1 MDQHFNAKVAD
12 FGISVD
18 VSQTN
23 GQDNRIRGTPYY
35 MAPEVARWTS
45 TETYNAYKAD
55 VYSLGVLL
63 HVMLCGEFPL
73 RGDTETCSNYNS
85 DSIKWR
91 ISNKLSK
98 ERNINEDLASG
109 DLQNLLARM
118 LSIDPD
124 KRPCISEILEWE
136 WVKTSLNETLI
147 QDVFEEMEQR
157 KNFIYE
163 HHLSP
168 N

>member
-35 MAPEVARWTS
+35 MAPEVASWTL
-45 TETYNAYKAD
+45 TETYDAYKAD

-63 HVMLCGEFPL
+63 HVMLYGEFPL

-136 WVKTSLNETLI
+136 WVKTNLNETLI

>member
-23 GQDNRIRGTPYY
+23 GQDNHIRGTPYY
-35 MAPEVARWTS
+35 MAPEVASWTL
-45 TETYNAYKAD
+45 TETYDAYKAD

-63 HVMLCGEFPL
+63 HVMLYGEFPL

-85 DSIKWR
+85 DSIKWG
-91 ISNKLSK
+91 ITNKLSK

-136 WVKTSLNETLI
+136 WVKTNLNETLI

-163 HHLSP
+163 YHLSP